1 MTSEKKPVK
10 TPGEIGDK
18 INDLTHELIFMD
30 QKRQQTRAIIREKI
44 KLLYWVLGELDDK
57 DLVS

>member
-1 MTSEKKPVK
+1 MTSEKKPIK

-30 QKRQQTRAIIREKI
+30 QKHQQKRAITREKI
-44 KLLYWVLGELDDK
+44 KILYWALGELEDE
-57 DLVS
+57 DLV